1 MKMEIGTK
9 IKELRVE
16 YRLKQKELAAK
27 IHIAANT
34 LSQFETG
41 KANPGYDVLITLA
54 DFFEV
59 SVDYLL
65 GRADEAGNV
74 KILPDKTGVY
84 PSADEAELLALY
96 RRADETGKARIKAY
110 AEGCAA
116 TN

>member
-1 MKMEIGTK
+1 MEIGTK

-54 DFFEV
+54 DFFCGL
-59 SVDYLL
+59 SAGAR
-65 GRADEAGNV
+65 GRG
-74 KILPDKTGVY
+74 
-84 PSADEAELLALY
+84 
-96 RRADETGKARIKAY
+96 GKR
-110 AEGCAA
+110 EN
-116 TN
+116 TTR

>member
-1 MKMEIGTK
+1 MEVGTK
-9 IKELRVE
+9 IKDLRVE
-16 YRLKQKELAAK
+16 YGLKQKELAAK

-34 LSQFETG
+34 LSQFETCR
-41 KANPGYDVLITLA
+41 ANPGYDILIALA

-96 RRADETGKARIKAY
+96 RKTDEIGKARIKAF

-116 TN
+116 ANK

>member
-1 MKMEIGTK
+1 MFKGRSYGNRDENQRIACGIQVKTKGTCCK
-9 IKELRVE
+9 NP
-16 YRLKQKELAAK
+16 
-27 IHIAANT
+27 H
-34 LSQFETG
+34 SQFETG

-59 SVDYLL
+59 SVDYLP

-116 TN
+116 AN

>member
-41 KANPGYDVLITLA
+41 KANP
-54 DFFEV
+54 
-59 SVDYLL
+59 
-65 GRADEAGNV
+65 
-74 KILPDKTGVY
+74 
-84 PSADEAELLALY
+84 
-96 RRADETGKARIKAY
+96 
-110 AEGCAA
+110 A
-116 TN
+116 TTC

>member
-1 MKMEIGTK
+1 MEVGTK
-9 IKELRVE
+9 IKDLRVE
-16 YRLKQKELAAK
+16 YGLKQKELAAK

-34 LSQFETG
+34 LSQFETCR
-41 KANPGYDVLITLA
+41 ANPGYDILIALA

-74 KILPDKTGVY
+74 KILPDKTGAY
-84 PSADEAELLALY
+84 PSAEEAELLALY
-96 RRADETGKARIKAY
+96 RKADKIGKARIKAF

-116 TN
+116 ANK

>member
-1 MKMEIGTK
+1 MEVGTR
-9 IKELRVE
+9 IKDLRVE
-16 YRLKQKELAAK
+16 YGLKQKELAAK

-34 LSQFETG
+34 LSQFETCR
-41 KANPGYDVLITLA
+41 ANPGYDILIALA

-74 KILPDKTGVY
+74 KILPDKTGAY

-96 RRADETGKARIKAY
+96 RKADEIGKVRIKAF

-116 TN
+116 ANK

>member
-1 MKMEIGTK
+1 MEIGTR

-54 DFFEV
+54 DFFR
-59 SVDYLL
+59 SFCGLSAGAR
-65 GRADEAGNV
+65 GRG
-74 KILPDKTGVY
+74 
-84 PSADEAELLALY
+84 
-96 RRADETGKARIKAY
+96 GKRENTAR
-110 AEGCAA
+110 
-116 TN
+116 

>member
-1 MKMEIGTK
+1 MEIGTK

-41 KANPGYDVLITLA
+41 KANPGYDVLIMLA

-116 TN
+116 AN

>member
-1 MKMEIGTK
+1 MEIGSK
-9 IKELRVE
+9 IKELRTE
-16 YRLKQKELAAK
+16 YGLKQKELAAK

-34 LSQFETG
+34 LSQFETCR
-41 KANPGYDVLITLA
+41 ANPSYDILIALA

-96 RRADETGKARIKAY
+96 RKTDEIDKARIKAY

-116 TN
+116 ANK